1 MHAPTYER
9 ARALWK
15 EYCDTHPWS
24 ADDPRAELAAEVA
37 NRLEQLDLV
46 LEHLSRSLKAV
57 EPTTPRGELELI
69 ASQAERY
76 RAGELSIDE
85 YEAVIRSTLRP
96 TPPGYVKSWTEVR
109 LFTEMFYYVAWRVL
123 EILNASGSR
132 AFDDVGGLDAKGV
145 RNVRNILLEHPEHGR
160 PQANYAQ
167 SLAVTDDGPA
177 LKTSTVVVRQGRTS
191 ADPEGVDRG
200 LFRNAEEL
208 RVKFESKVEAALR
221 GGTAHDTQ
229 RAKV

>member
-24 ADDPRAELAAEVA
+24 ADDPRTELAAEVA

-57 EPTTPRGELELI
+57 VPTIPRGELELI

-76 RAGELSIDE
+76 RAGELSMEE
-85 YEAVIRSTLRP
+85 YDAVIRSTPRP
-96 TPPGYVKSWTEVR
+96 TPPGYVKSCTEVR
-109 LFTEMFYYVAWRVL
+109 LFTEMFYHVAWRVL
-123 EILNASGSR
+123 RILNASGSC
-132 AFDDVGGLDAKGV
+132 AFDVGGLDAKGV
-145 RNVRNILLEHPEHGR
+145 RIVRNILIEHPEDGR